1 MSERKVLNK
10 YIPPDYDPSVPPP
23 KKKKSQ
29 GPNGG
34 RTTVR
39 LMLPFSMKCHTC
51 GEYIYKGKKFNARK
65 EKTGEK
71 YFSIDILRFY
81 IRCTRCAAE
90 VTFVTDPKH
99 ADYAAERGASRN
111 FEPWREEKLQA
122 YEETE
127 LAESGAI
134 PEEDEMEKLEQ
145 RTMDTKRQMQISDA
159 LDDLREKSTKRSRVN
174 VDDAITL
181 LHDESYGSMDK
192 DERLRREQEEKEI
205 EKEAQS
211 LFTSQDG
218 ELVRRVSTDQQNEL
232 PKAVEL
238 VSSELTASPLPKF
251 QAPKRTDRRKVEK
264 RKVVL

>member
-10 YIPPDYDPSVPPP
+10 YIPPDYDPSIPPP
-23 KKKKSQ
+23 KKKKNH

-90 VTFVTDPKH
+90 ITFVTDPKH

-122 YEETE
+122 YEESE
-127 LAESGAI
+127 LNESGAL

-145 RTMDTKRQMQISDA
+145 RTMDTKRQMQMSDA
-159 LDDLREKSTKRSRVN
+159 LDDLRERSTKRSRVN

-181 LHDESYGSMDK
+181 LRDDSYGTMDN
-192 DERLRREQEEKEI
+192 DERLRQEQEEKEI

-218 ELVRRVSTDQQNEL
+218 ELVRRISPDEPKEVPKTVGRVSPTL
-232 PKAVEL
+232 PT
-238 VSSELTASPLPKF
+238 SQLPKF
-251 QAPKRTDRRKVEK
+251 QAPKRAERRKVEK
-264 RKVVL
+264 KKVVV